1 MSKRRGT
8 RIVLGSGV
16 LVGLAGLAAILG
28 AGLAHPTGA
37 HPLASMHTAM
47 APMASM
53 HTGVA
58 PMAGSNAAM
67 APMVDSHMAAAT
79 SAQAAVVRLH
89 QRVVRL
95 TIHNFAFQPARL
107 VVSPGT
113 RLVWT
118 NQDSD
123 PHTVDSTK
131 GIWSS
136 EALDTGTTFAR
147 VFSKTGTFPY
157 YCSIHPFMH
166 GTIIVQK

>member
-1 MSKRRGT
+1 MRQRRRT
-8 RIVLGSGV
+8 LVALGSGV

-28 AGLAHPTGA
+28 TGLAHPSGA
-37 HPLASMHTAM
+37 HPLASTYTA
-47 APMASM
+47 
-53 HTGVA
+53 VA
-58 PMAGSNAAM
+58 PMAGSNGAM
-67 APMVDSHMAAAT
+67 APMVDSHVAATT
-79 SAQAAVVRLH
+79 SAQAAVMRLH

-131 GIWSS
+131 GVWSS
-136 EALDTGTTFAR
+136 EALDTGNTFAR
-147 VFSKTGTFPY
+147 VFSKTGSFPY